1 MIRNLI
7 RFSLA
12 VILVIT
18 ASCQN
23 KSAQLIKSWKV
34 GTSSGLFNDFSEQE
48 FESFKKSGIDF
59 IEIGSGVF
67 RDKSD
72 EESRKWV
79 EDIRTKAEA
88 AGIQVWSIHLPFSRV
103 YDISTLNDTDRVSM
117 VTECTR
123 IMNLCAPL
131 KPAKF
136 VIHGSSEPIADSIR
150 DQRIRNSVASLK
162 LLAAEA
168 GKVNGQLALEC
179 LPRTCL
185 GNTADELLQ
194 IVNAVGGD
202 LGVCFDSNHL
212 LREKPEEFVAKVG
225 SKITTLHISDYD
237 GIDERHWLPGTGII
251 NWTDVVS
258 ELVKSGYKGPFM
270 FESSKRKPGSDGS
283 VNTEKLTTTELCSCF
298 EQIKEKYLST
308 L

>member
-1 MIRNLI
+1 MIRNMI
-7 RFSLA
+7 RLSLA
-12 VILVIT
+12 VLLVTT
-18 ASCQN
+18 AGCQD
-23 KSAQLIKSWKV
+23 KSSKLIKSWKV
-34 GTSSGLFNDFSEQE
+34 GTSSGLFNDFSKQE

-72 EESRKWV
+72 DECRKWV
-79 EDIRTKAEA
+79 EDIRTSADA
-88 AGIQVWSIHLPFSRV
+88 AGIQIWSIHLPFSRV
-103 YDISTLNDTDRVSM
+103 YDISTLNDTDRVNMIS
-117 VTECTR
+117 ECRR
-123 IMNLCAPL
+123 IINLCAPL

-150 DQRIRNSVASLK
+150 TQRIENSVASLK
-162 LLAAEA
+162 LLSAEA
-168 GKVNGQLALEC
+168 QKMNGQLALEC

-194 IVNAVGGD
+194 IVNEVGSD

-212 LREKPEEFVAKVG
+212 LKEKPEEFVAKIG
-225 SKITTLHISDYD
+225 SKITTLHISDFD
-237 GIDERHWLPGTGII
+237 GVDERHWLPGDGII
-251 NWTDVVS
+251 NWTEVVS

-270 FESSKRKPGSDGS
+270 FEASKRKPGIDGS
-283 VNTEKLTTTELCSCF
+283 VSTAKLTTTELYSSF
-298 EQIKEKYLST
+298 QQIKEKYLTT